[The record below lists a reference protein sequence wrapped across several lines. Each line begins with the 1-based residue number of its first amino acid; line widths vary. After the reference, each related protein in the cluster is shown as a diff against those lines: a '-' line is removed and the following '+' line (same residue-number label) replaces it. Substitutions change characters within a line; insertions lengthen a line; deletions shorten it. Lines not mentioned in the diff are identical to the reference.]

1 MPGDTPSLDGRPIS
15 EMRLAGAVDAIRGPE
30 GTFVL
35 LTLRRGDRT
44 WEARA
49 PRRLVRG

>member
-1 MPGDTPSLDGRPIS
+1 MG
-15 EMRLAGAVDAIRGPE
+15 GAVDAIRGPE

-35 LTLRRGDRT
+35 LTLRRG
-44 WEARA
+44 EATLEVRV